1 MNNGVAGWTNRGEV
15 LDWINLV
22 AAPDRSEGHDMVNMN
37 KAVCNFTKSFS
48 EVHAADLAPMA
59 MMSNASSACQW
70 VTFVGI
76 HNDFP
81 FGTFG
86 KGGRD

>member
-1 MNNGVAGWTNRGEV
+1 MNHSVAGGTNRSEV

-22 AAPDRSEGHDMVNMN
+22 AAPDRSEGHEMVNMN

-48 EVHAADLAPMA
+48 EVHVAYLAPMTVMGDTSGA
-59 MMSNASSACQW
+59 RQRVSLVC
-70 VTFVGI
+70 I